1 MNRQFFIKIIGIGIA
16 IVSLSACV
24 YRMDIDQGN
33 RIDAEVIDQ
42 LEIGMSRTQVEFLL
56 GAPAIVDLYHPERWD
71 YVYFAKSGK
80 TGKVEQHI
88 MTLNFSDDLLS
99 DISGQ
104 LSPQ

>member
-1 MNRQFFIKIIGIGIA
+1 MNRQFLIRIISIGIA

-42 LEIGMSRTQVEFLL
+42 LEVGMSRTQVRFLL

-71 YVYFAKSGK
+71 YVYFAKSGD
-80 TGKVEQHI
+80 TGKVEKNT

-99 DISGQ
+99 EFSGQ
-104 LSPQ
+104 LTPE